1 MVKKVIVLFIVLLNI
16 CYITKAQLNKEKFG
30 ADYTF
35 IGKGSSNKGGDV
47 SFEKYDFRI
56 SFPKKLSKS
65 RTLIFHKLEYAK
77 TNIDYGT
84 TLKTNNEI
92 ENFHSVSYTLGF
104 SKPIKKDWFLTAF
117 ISPSIAS
124 NFESSINFDELNL
137 FGMVLL
143 SKPINKKKNLILS
156 LGALYSNTLGFPA
169 PIPVASLMWK
179 ANKKWTLSLGFPRF
193 DINYKASKL
202 TALGI
207 NLIMA
212 GENFTLSKDI
222 AYDNTNKK
230 FDNIRIRNIGGALY
244 LNQKISKM
252 IMLKV
257 NSGYT
262 FSRNFEFNDGSDS
275 VIDFDLDNNI
285 YIKAG
290 ISIGI

>member
-1 MVKKVIVLFIVLLNI
+1 MLKKSIVLFIVLFNI
-16 CYITKAQLNKEKFG
+16 CYITKAQLNKERYG

-35 IGKGSSNKGGDV
+35 IGKGSSNEGGNV

-56 SFPKKLSKS
+56 SFPKKLAKS
-65 RTLIFHKLEYAK
+65 RTMIFHKLEYAK
-77 TNIDYGT
+77 TNIDYRT
-84 TLKTNNEI
+84 TLKINAEI

-104 SKPIKKDWFLTAF
+104 SKPIKKGWFLTAF

-137 FGMVLL
+137 FGMILL

-179 ANKKWTLSLGFPRF
+179 PNKKWTLSFGFPRF
-193 DINYKASKL
+193 DINYKASKS
-202 TALGI
+202 TSIGT

-212 GENFTLSKDI
+212 GENFTLSNDI
-222 AYDNTNKK
+222 SYEDGNKK
-230 FDNIRIRNIGGALY
+230 IDNIRIRNIGGALY
-244 LNQKISKM
+244 VNQKISKM
-252 IMLKV
+252 LMLKI

-262 FSRNFEFNDGSDS
+262 FSRNFEFNNGSDS
-275 VIDFDLDNNI
+275 LIDFDLDNNI
-285 YIKAG
+285 YFKAG
-290 ISIGI
+290 IAIGL